1 VAGARLRV
9 SSTEHAPREPFP
21 ARYDSLDAWRG
32 IAALSVLVHHEVR
45 FYKPEIKCLYL
56 GVQLFFVISGYC
68 LAAALDRST
77 SQGMTWG
84 EFMRRR
90 VRRIGP
96 PYLGSVALGVVA
108 QVIVFGRG
116 ALVKPVHVW
125 VQNLTMTQWL
135 TVFVGFVKGERY
147 NRPAFANDVLI
158 IGPHWSLNY
167 EEQFYLLMAT
177 IGALAA
183 FVRTGRSLLALT
195 LVALFVNW
203 RLPGAVTGLFTDYWV
218 QFALGI
224 LVYYRLVRVKR
235 VRTARLID
243 LGLVVGLVV
252 FAGEAWGR
260 QEFRFAV
267 EKYQYFGQLTITTAF
282 ALLLV
287 ALRPLDA
294 RASSSRLLRPV
305 FALGW
310 VSYSLY
316 LVHLPFI
323 AATERDRFRIESAA
337 LREVVI
343 MGGLALVT
351 VLFYYALE
359 RPLLNRKRTA
369 PT

>member
-1 VAGARLRV
+1 MSG
-9 SSTEHAPREPFP
+9 TERAPREPFP

-32 IAALSVLVHHEVR
+32 IAAVLVLFHHELRFTHPDVR
-45 FYKPEIKCLYL
+45 CLFL

-68 LAAALDRST
+68 LATALDRST
-77 SQGMTWG
+77 AQGMTWG
-84 EFMRRR
+84 EFMGRR

-108 QVIVFGRG
+108 QAIVFGRG
-116 ALVKPVHVW
+116 AFVKPWYVW
-125 VQNLTMTQWL
+125 IQNLTLTQWL
-135 TVFVGFVKGERY
+135 TVLVGFVKGERY
-147 NRPAFANDVLI
+147 DRPAFANDVLI
-158 IGPHWSLNY
+158 VGPHWSLDY

-177 IGALAA
+177 LGALAA
-183 FVRTGRSLLALT
+183 FIRTGRSLLLVT

-203 RLPGAVTGLFTDYWV
+203 RLPGAVTGVFTDYWV

-224 LVYYRLVRVKR
+224 LVYYRLVRVKT
-235 VRTARLID
+235 VSAARLVD
-243 LGLVVGLVV
+243 LGLVVACVV
-252 FAGEAWGR
+252 SAGEAWARG
-260 QEFRFAV
+260 ELRFAV

-343 MGGLALVT
+343 LGGLALVT
-351 VLFYYALE
+351 VLFYFALE
-359 RPLLNRKRTA
+359 RPFLNRKRTA